1 MRIVR
6 RKDFLNESDSNI
18 DRTTLEDQ
26 IKLDLSGLSDPE
38 LEKVYDLVISLRK
51 GYGNGRIREEF
62 GKIREMD
69 WNEMDSRSKKGWLLS
84 LNPDLSTTIRGKSF
98 LNMIIHNDWKT
109 AQKNIANFLESQ
121 NTRYVKKISEN
132 EIKKFGRD
140 EPKTSYN
147 EPFWLK
153 PKTRR
158 ELMDSILKEIS
169 NVSLDALNSI
179 YNIVVQNPGS
189 DREETRIDQLLASME
204 SLGEEWDKMDTYLR
218 KEFLVKNS
226 PYPFTGKSW
235 LNKFYDDVSEM
246 PLNLAMSRVNK
257 MQSYLSDFG

>member
-1 MRIVR
+1 MKIIR
-6 RKDFLNESDSNI
+6 RKYFLNEGDSPI
-18 DRTTLEDQ
+18 DRVALEDR
-26 IKLDLSGLSDPE
+26 IKSDLSELSDPE
-38 LEKVYDLVISLRK
+38 LEKVYDMVSSLRK
-51 GYGNGRIREEF
+51 GYGNNRIKEEF

-69 WNEMDSRSKKGWLLS
+69 WDEMDNRSRRGWLLS
-84 LNPDLSTTIRGKSF
+84 LNPDLSGTLRGNSF

-140 EPKTSYN
+140 EPKASYN

-218 KEFLVKNS
+218 KEFLVKHS
-226 PYPFTGKSW
+226 PYPFTGEGW
-235 LNKFYDDVSEM
+235 LNNFYSRVSEM
-246 PLNLAMSRVNK
+246 PLNLAMSRVSK